1 MVFLPLLLIVVFGY
15 AANFNV
21 SRISVA
27 VVGPGAPAAAAQLR
41 EPFFAASVRPQ
52 AGRPAAVAA
61 LRDGDASAALVTGSG
76 RPELLLDGSS
86 MFTAQAALR
95 SVAAAGGVGGPVTVE
110 VLFNPTLK
118 TSWVM
123 VPGLAGLIVLFI
135 GTVITSLGVVRERQS
150 GTLEQLAVMP
160 LRPVDVFVGKVAPYF
175 VVGALDMVLVVG
187 AGCLLFGV
195 PFAGSVATFALGAV
209 LFLFVALGIG
219 VLISSVSQN
228 QGQAIQLAIMLLLPQ
243 FILSGLVF
251 PLSSMAA
258 GVRWIGYVLPLTW
271 FIDIARGVMLR
282 GAGISSLWVAFVYL
296 AGVGAAISALATLR
310 FQQTLTPTRRH
321 RRSRRTAE
329 AREPA

>member
-1 MVFLPLLLIVVFGY
+1 
-15 AANFNV
+15 
-21 SRISVA
+21 
-27 VVGPGAPAAAAQLR
+27 
-41 EPFFAASVRPQ
+41 
-52 AGRPAAVAA
+52 
-61 LRDGDASAALVTGSG
+61 
-76 RPELLLDGSS
+76 
-86 MFTAQAALR
+86 
-95 SVAAAGGVGGPVTVE
+95 
-110 VLFNPTLK
+110 
-118 TSWVM
+118 
-123 VPGLAGLIVLFI
+123 
-135 GTVITSLGVVRERQS
+135 
-150 GTLEQLAVMP
+150 LEQLAVMP

-195 PFAGSVATFALGAV
+195 PFAGSVATFALGAL

-310 FQQTLTPTRRH
+310 FQRTLAPTRRH
-321 RRSRRTAE
+321 RVSRRAPE
-329 AREPA
+329 AGEPA